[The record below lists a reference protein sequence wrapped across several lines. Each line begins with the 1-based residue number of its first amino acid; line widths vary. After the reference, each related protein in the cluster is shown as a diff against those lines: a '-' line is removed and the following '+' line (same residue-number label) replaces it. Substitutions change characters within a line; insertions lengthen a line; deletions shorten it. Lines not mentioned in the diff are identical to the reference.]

1 MELHISI
8 TGDEASGKKVLDILT
23 GGSVMEQLERP
34 ARKKHAGRPKSTTMT
49 STWMKYQK
57 RFLER
62 RWTNEQ
68 RTL

>member
-34 ARKKHAGRPKSTTMT
+34 DRKKHAGRPKKHDDDIDMDEVSE
-49 STWMKYQK
+49 KIFGK
-57 RFLER
+57 KVGE
-62 RWTNEQ
+62 
-68 RTL
+68 

>member
-34 ARKKHAGRPKSTTMT
+34 TRKKHDDDIDMDEVSEKIFGK
-49 STWMKYQK
+49 KVD
-57 RFLER
+57 E
-62 RWTNEQ
+62 
-68 RTL
+68 

>member
-8 TGDEASGKKVLDILT
+8 TGDEASGKKVLAVL
-23 GGSVMEQLERP
+23 R
-34 ARKKHAGRPKSTTMT
+34 STTMT

>member
-34 ARKKHAGRPKSTTMT
+34 ARKKRAGRPKKHDDDIGMDEVSE
-49 STWMKYQK
+49 KIFGK
-57 RFLER
+57 KVDE
-62 RWTNEQ
+62 
-68 RTL
+68 

>member
-34 ARKKHAGRPKSTTMT
+34 ARSMPAVLRSTTMT

-62 RWTNEQ
+62 RRTNEQ

>member
-23 GGSVMEQLERP
+23 GGSVIDSVVSSQPGRSMP
-34 ARKKHAGRPKSTTMT
+34 AVLRSTTMT

-62 RWTNEQ
+62 RWTNE
-68 RTL
+68 